1 MLAGFG
7 TRCGGGEEIGHKRPL
22 PLGASQGKCPV
33 SRPAQTQK
41 DAAQWDTINPRMA
54 SLKRHNE
61 YFHNFFIANP
71 SAQVS
76 PETQAL
82 SCSLHTHTQCMP
94 EPACLESFLWS
105 RSDTCRRGSAS
116 LPTREPHVTPEGC
129 AVRAQTFWLL
139 SLGLGRDPGHGRRG
153 RGATA
158 ILGDSDGAV
167 QQMWLLGGR
176 QRRWLTTV
184 SETLGGLGTH
194 LSARLG
200 STGPMG
206 SPLRPRPRTAS
217 RTHANISL
225 NLERAALVGT
235 STVSTQKVMVL
246 GIGKRNHG
254 DMRSCPLVET

>member
-7 TRCGGGEEIGHKRPL
+7 TRCSEAEEIGHKRPL

-41 DAAQWDTINPRMA
+41 DAAQWDTINPQMA

-82 SCSLHTHTQCMP
+82 SCPLHTHTQCMP

-129 AVRAQTFWLL
+129 AVRAQTLWLL
-139 SLGLGRDPGHGRRG
+139 SLGLGRDPGRGRRG

-158 ILGDSDGAV
+158 V
-167 QQMWLLGGR
+167 
-176 QRRWLTTV
+176 
-184 SETLGGLGTH
+184 LGTLMA
-194 LSARLG
+194 LS
-200 STGPMG
+200 
-206 SPLRPRPRTAS
+206 S
-217 RTHANISL
+217 RCGCWADAN
-225 NLERAALVGT
+225 AG
-235 STVSTQKVMVL
+235 
-246 GIGKRNHG
+246 G
-254 DMRSCPLVET
+254 